1 MKEKPVK
8 AKSVSK
14 ISKRNFDRQY
24 EEDFD
29 YLDERYEAENILRD
43 RGIEFD

>member
-1 MKEKPVK
+1 MKEKAVK
-8 AKSVSK
+8 AKSMSK
-14 ISKRNFDRQY
+14 ISKRNFDRQF

-29 YLDERYEAENILRD
+29 YYDERHEAENILRD